1 MLDVGKR
8 LNPWKPPIKRA
19 SFQFAVV
26 YGRRRVGKTSLLR
39 VFTQGKPHVIFFTGQ
54 QTVASENLAL
64 LSREILGDSAA
75 GAAFPSIQVALESVF
90 EHAKTEQ
97 IVLIIDEYP
106 YLAESDPASR
116 RACKR
121 LSIDIKTRASC
132 SSYSRIVHELY
143 GTPGTMTPKP
153 SLWTPHPAAA
163 H

>member
-1 MLDVGKR
+1 MFVGRREELESLETAYQKS
-8 LNPWKPPIKRA
+8 

-26 YGRRRVGKTSLLR
+26 YGRRRVGKTSLLHA
-39 VFTQGKPHVIFFTGQ
+39 FTQGKPHVIFFTGQ

-64 LSREILGDSAA
+64 LSREILVDSAA

-90 EHAKTEQ
+90 EHAKTER

-132 SSYSRIVHELY
+132 SSYSADR
-143 GTPGTMTPKP
+143 P
-153 SLWTPHPAAA
+153 
-163 H
+163 